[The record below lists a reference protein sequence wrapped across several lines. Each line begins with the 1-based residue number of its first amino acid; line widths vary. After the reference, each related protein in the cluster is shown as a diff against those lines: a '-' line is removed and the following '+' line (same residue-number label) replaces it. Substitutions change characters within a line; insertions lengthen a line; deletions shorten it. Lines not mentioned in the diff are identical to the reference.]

1 MDRDETARRSEGN
14 HAVVTN
20 DLKAANATADI
31 LSPKPFTA
39 PVVGS
44 LINLLRRF
52 GQPFVR
58 LFLPQ
63 LARQQQF
70 NAHVVRHMNEHMNE
84 LQETI
89 EDLRNAAE
97 ELSRLEERFVER
109 SEVIDRRFSEK
120 DAEKD
125 AAFNAIS
132 ARFNEAAKVHDEIGG
147 QIGELMSL
155 RSLLRKDS
163 KEKRTGPFSA
173 QEQTGSTV
181 QPTRQ
186 ARLLTDKQ

>member
-1 MDRDETARRSEGN
+1 MDRDETARQSEGN

-52 GQPFVR
+52 GQPLVR

-70 NAHVVRHMNEHMNE
+70 NAHVVRHMNE
-84 LQETI
+84 LQKTI
-89 EDLRNAAE
+89 EELRNAAE
-97 ELSRLEERFVER
+97 ELSRLEERFAER
-109 SEVIDRRFSEK
+109 SEAIDRRFSEK

-125 AAFNAIS
+125 AAFSAIS
-132 ARFNEAAKVHDEIGG
+132 ARFNEAAKVYDEIEG
-147 QIGELMSL
+147 QIGELMAL
-155 RSLLRKDS
+155 RSMLRTAVERAPASSEAGRITK
-163 KEKRTGPFSA
+163 K
-173 QEQTGSTV
+173 TV
-181 QPTRQ
+181 T
-186 ARLLTDKQ
+186 TK